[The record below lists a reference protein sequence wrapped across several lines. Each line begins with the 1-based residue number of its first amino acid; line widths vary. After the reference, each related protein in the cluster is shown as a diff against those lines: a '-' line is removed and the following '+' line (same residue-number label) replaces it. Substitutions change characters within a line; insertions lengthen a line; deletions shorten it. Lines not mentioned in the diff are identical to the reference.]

1 MDETSIMEQQMK
13 LLQTV
18 IEQQQSYIQSQN
30 ALVAEKDARMVE
42 KDETIAQLRK
52 LVDDL
57 QSLKTNLEETLRE
70 LRRQLFG
77 TVSEKIIAK
86 QTEEE
91 EAQPFSEKN
100 VIRVKEH
107 TRERK
112 PKAKREDLYANL
124 PVRDVKIPLTDE
136 QRRCEYCNSE
146 MVTMTYTPVREEIR
160 ITPAKVERIRLMQE
174 VAICPECKKDG
185 DGTFV
190 KAEVYPALLPHS
202 PASASSVAYVI
213 FDKCFMG
220 LPYYRQEAGM
230 AELGFKL
237 PRETMANWFI
247 YCAEHYFYPIY
258 ERMHEY
264 LIKRDL
270 LHADETTC
278 QVLREEGKSAESTS
292 YMWIYLTGSDGLPP
306 IILYDY
312 AQGRAG
318 NYAKDFL
325 EGFAGLLQCDGYQ
338 GYNKVADVILVC
350 CLAHCRRKFYEAIP
364 AGRRKSLK
372 LLDINSEEWLDDPD
386 IPELSGL
393 EQMIPAEVG
402 LSYCNKLFYIEKTLK
417 ELPADERKAKREEL
431 ETPVWNGFWKW
442 IVTINPLGGSKLQKA
457 VNYALNHRETLC
469 NYMKDGRCEISNN
482 VAERRAKSYAIGRKA
497 FLFHTSVAGA
507 NASAVMYS
515 MIETAKANNLNVFQ
529 YLYMVLLYMP
539 DYKNEPEGIEQLL
552 PWSDFIKEHCTGLID
567 VENITAE
574 KHEPLPI

>member
-552 PWSDFIKEHCTGLID
+552 PWSDFMKEHCTGLID